1 MPTYRITAPDG
12 TAYNVTGEGTE
23 QEALANLQA
32 QLGAKPKQEA
42 PSGILR
48 GMRDPIDAAAQML
61 ERVLPSGV
69 TQRVNALNNWL
80 AEQGVPLQRLGEGGL
95 QQQLTEQEAAY
106 QQQRR
111 AAGETG
117 FDWGRLA
124 GNVASPA
131 NLAVASS
138 LPLAATTLGRFGVGA
153 GGGAL
158 MGSMAQPLP
167 DTPNF
172 WTEKAKQAG
181 TGAALGGALSGI
193 GQGLGYIGR
202 QARRPEVAQ
211 LRAAGIEPTMGETA
225 GGWVSRMEEKASS
238 LPVVGDA
245 IRAARDRARVQFNTA
260 SLNEA
265 LKPLGRRVQTA
276 GNEGVAEAQKI
287 VSQAYDDAIAK
298 VPEIPL
304 DGTATKQIG
313 ALWQSLA
320 SKPQAVAD
328 DFDRFLQNDF
338 SRRFVQGKGFPTAPF
353 KQLDSDIGA
362 RIRGT
367 ADKELKDAFVALQRI
382 LRDQAGRASPAYRR
396 AQARADAAYARLVR
410 IERAATAA
418 PNQGGIFTPGQ
429 LVGAAK
435 ATDTTTRRRATAAGN
450 ALMQKWAQTGQE
462 VLGNVVPN
470 SGTFDRGAVAALL
483 AAPFYPGP
491 AAALAAGPLLY
502 TAPVQR
508 AITGLMRTMPE
519 FTGTTGAAYGGL
531 FGGMR

>member
-1 MPTYRITAPDG
+1 
-12 TAYNVTGEGTE
+12 
-23 QEALANLQA
+23 
-32 QLGAKPKQEA
+32 
-42 PSGILR
+42 
-48 GMRDPIDAAAQML
+48 
-61 ERVLPSGV
+61 
-69 TQRVNALNNWL
+69 
-80 AEQGVPLQRLGEGGL
+80 
-95 QQQLTEQEAAY
+95 
-106 QQQRR
+106 
-111 AAGETG
+111 
-117 FDWGRLA
+117 
-124 GNVASPA
+124 
-131 NLAVASS
+131 
-138 LPLAATTLGRFGVGA
+138 
-153 GGGAL
+153 
-158 MGSMAQPLP
+158 
-167 DTPNF
+167 
-172 WTEKAKQAG
+172 
-181 TGAALGGALSGI
+181 
-193 GQGLGYIGR
+193 
-202 QARRPEVAQ
+202 
-211 LRAAGIEPTMGETA
+211 
-225 GGWVSRMEEKASS
+225 
-238 LPVVGDA
+238 
-245 IRAARDRARVQFNTA
+245 VQFNTA

-435 ATDTTTRRRATAAGN
+435 ATDATTRRRATAAGN

-470 SGTFDRGAVAALL
+470 SGTFDRGAAAALL

-508 AITGLMRTMPE
+508 AITGLMRNLPE